1 MNIFKS
7 SKIRSSYLRI
17 FKASFFRSSN
27 LQASFF
33 RSSNVLQLLA
43 LFDQESM
50 KSQRIIH
57 IFLTKTWLD
66 LFLFFGILQS
76 LSGVLQSFA
85 AAFLRLAVLLPFSQ
99 LRPLFIGVEGV
110 KI

>member
-1 MNIFKS
+1 MNIFKY
-7 SKIRSSYLRI
+7 SKIHSSNLRI

-66 LFLFFGILQS
+66 LFLFFGILQT

-85 AAFLRLAVLLPFSQ
+85 AAFLRLEVLLHSSH
-99 LRPLFIGVEGV
+99 LRPIFIGVRG
-110 KI
+110 